1 MKFNGPKVKASRKLG
16 VALTPKAQR
25 TMEKKNY
32 PPGQHGLRRRRR
44 QSNYGRQLMEKQRL
58 RYQYN
63 VSERQLRNYFKRAS
77 AMKGVAGENLV
88 RLLETRLDAIVLR
101 SGFAPTIFAARQVVG
116 HGHIDVNGRR
126 VNVASF
132 GVKVGDKV
140 EVREKSRKLRMFNE
154 PRSGSV
160 VPGYIS
166 VDDTGYRAELTSLPL
181 RDEVPILCEVPAVIE
196 FYSR

>member
-63 VSERQLRNYFKRAS
+63 VSERQLRNYFHRAA

-88 RLLETRLDAIVLR
+88 RLLETRLDAMVLR
-101 SGFAPTIFAARQVVG
+101 SGFAQTIFAARQVVG
-116 HGHIDVNGRR
+116 HGHINVNGRR
-126 VNVASF
+126 VDIPSF
-132 GVKVGDKV
+132 GVRVGDRV
-140 EVREKSRKLRMFNE
+140 EVREKSRKLRVFNE

-160 VPGYIS
+160 IPGYIS
-166 VDDTGYRAELTSLPL
+166 VDDNGYQAELTSLPN